1 MNQEQVLEQARQ
13 CGALLEGHFQLSS
26 GLHSNRYFQCALLL
40 SDPLR
45 AEKLARSVAMKL
57 EQSAAMV
64 VGPAMGAVIWA
75 HEVARALGVS
85 SVFTERVEGEMCL
98 RRGFELPAGLRV
110 IVVEDVLTTGKSA
123 REALAVVRAHGAT
136 PVAVA
141 SIVNRSGQSDP
152 FREEGLPY
160 ACLAEVEVKTWEPDS
175 CPLCASGEVGPAIKP
190 GSRALFSAEAPGKSS
205 APGSLASPQG

>member
-45 AEKLARSVAMKL
+45 AEKLARTAAMKL
-57 EQSAAMV
+57 EQSADIV

-75 HEVARALGVS
+75 HEVGRALGVS
-85 SVFTERVEGEMCL
+85 SIFTERVDGKMCL
-98 RRGFELPAGLRV
+98 RRGFELGPEQRV

-141 SIVNRSGQSDP
+141 SIINRSAETDP
-152 FREEGLPY
+152 FAAEGLPY
-160 ACLAEVEVKTWEPDS
+160 ACLAEVDVKTWEPDA
-175 CPLCASGEVGPAIKP
+175 CPLCASGDHGPAVKP
-190 GSRALFSAEAPGKSS
+190 GSRAMQAAPVAESTGAKP
-205 APGSLASPQG
+205 AAQG